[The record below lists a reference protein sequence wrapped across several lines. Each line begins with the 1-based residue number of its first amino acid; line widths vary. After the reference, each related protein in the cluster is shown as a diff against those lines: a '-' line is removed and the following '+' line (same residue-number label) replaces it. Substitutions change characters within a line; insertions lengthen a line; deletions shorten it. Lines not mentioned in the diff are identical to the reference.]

1 MTTKQRKPYRTRRPW
16 TLEQKLEI
24 LRHAFQYGDADAIRK
39 YDLVSSLI
47 HTWRRQF
54 KKKEISINTSDIKHP
69 FNEQR
74 RIYSRGRKKEMVQE
88 SFEIGVNA
96 VCEKYNIHRTLIYRW
111 RKELGMML
119 KDFVKKG
126 MSINSDKDLKLCLND
141 NLILEEP
148 GITKEYVENQI
159 NPLGEE
165 FSKLFKQLGEDYA
178 DFKDIQRITNE
189 ELRMQIKHWR
199 KFTGITYWMSGL
211 SFLAVC
217 ALSIWVY
224 YLMGQIK

>member
-1 MTTKQRKPYRTRRPW
+1 MTSKQRKTYRARRPW

-24 LRHAFQYGDADAIRK
+24 LRHAFQYGDADAVRK

-54 KKKEISINTSDIKHP
+54 KKKGISINTSDIKHP

-74 RIYSRGRKKEMVQE
+74 RIYSLERKKEIAQE

-126 MSINSDKDLKLCLND
+126 LNKKDISFKLSAFPEIEHYVTQMARPTPPYSANA
-141 NLILEEP
+141 EP
-148 GITKEYVENQI
+148 VLTKEYTDNTELKMLYPI
-159 NPLGEE
+159 GEE
-165 FSKLFKQLGEDYA
+165 ISKLQMKILYLEA
-178 DFKDIQRITNE
+178 RINRSRWIAPI
-189 ELRMQIKHWR
+189 LMLLI
-199 KFTGITYWMSGL
+199 GL
-211 SFLAVC
+211 CLI
-217 ALSIWVY
+217 ALIFCGRS
-224 YLMGQIK
+224 